1 METSAYLV
9 PSKEHDSD
17 KSALHEESQ
26 DAFYG
31 KWGTKDVAHKPG
43 VVAPIGAKLKL
54 KDDSCGNA
62 HGEVDAKEFLPKSCH
77 IFPKRLVCA
86 IVASFGNAHDDC
98 QSQGERDEQPV
109 IDGGECELRSRP
121 INGGGCNV

>member
-62 HGEVDAKEFLPKSCH
+62 HGEVDAKEFCQNL
-77 IFPKRLVCA
+77 A
-86 IVASFGNAHDDC
+86 TSFQKGLFV
-98 QSQGERDEQPV
+98 R
-109 IDGGECELRSRP
+109 
-121 INGGGCNV
+121 